1 MKKKIDPL
9 SKIKQLTSEIGI
21 YQFGNGEVPD
31 PKKGFALEDQAR
43 ALIVVHQFH
52 EEKLENIY
60 VNFIL
65 RSFRKDGYFNQFYYE
80 DSRGFVEDPTP
91 ITVEDK
97 EEAYGA
103 TLWALLSTNHFKE
116 AKVEPIVKQ
125 LEKLAENFSY
135 PRAIANSLL
144 GLCSL
149 PKATDLENILVDRL
163 LEYYRKT
170 TTTNW
175 HWFENHLAYANAIL
189 PWACWE
195 IYLKRNNL
203 EAKKI
208 AEEATNFLIEQCQ
221 INEIPTPIGNDNWFK
236 KDGNKAIFDQQP
248 IDVAYMICCLEKA
261 FDATKN
267 DLYLDWAKKWW
278 GWFWGENIKKIPV
291 VTSKY
296 YCYDGLR
303 QNGVNLN
310 QGAESNI
317 CFIMAFL
324 AAQRMKL

>member
-9 SKIKQLTSEIGI
+9 FKIRQLTSEIGI

-31 PKKGFALEDQAR
+31 PRHGFALEDQAR
-43 ALIVVHQFH
+43 ALIVTHKFN
-52 EEKLENIY
+52 EERLENIY

-65 RSFRKDGYFNQFYYE
+65 ASFRKDGYFNQFYYE

-103 TLWALLSTNHFKE
+103 TLWALLSTNHCELDKI
-116 AKVEPIVKQ
+116 KPLISQ
-125 LEKLAENFSY
+125 LKKLAENFSY

-149 PKATDLENILVDRL
+149 PEATDLENELIDRL

-170 TTTNW
+170 ITPDW
-175 HWFENHLAYANAIL
+175 HWFENHLTYANAIL

-195 IYLKRNNL
+195 IFLKRNNS
-203 EAKKI
+203 EAKKV

-221 INEIPTPIGNDNWFK
+221 INGIPSPIGNKNWFK

-261 FDATKN
+261 FEATKN
-267 DLYLDWAKKWW
+267 VFYLDWAKKWW
-278 GWFWGENIKKIPV
+278 GWFLGENIKKTSLI
-291 VTSKY
+291 TSKY
-296 YCYDGLR
+296 ACYDSLTP
-303 QNGVNLN
+303 NGVNLN